1 MTCARF
7 PIASRRFADGF
18 TMIEIA
24 IALGVI
30 GFALVAII
38 GILPSGL
45 EVQRDNR
52 SETIINQDATFWLEA
67 IRNGA
72 QGLEELPSYVDKI
85 VISNSFSKTSTTYS
99 NFARGAQIIGLLTTG
114 AVDTNAEARAYVTA
128 ISGSA
133 AEKDPNPANR
143 ELAFGYVMRVLI
155 EPATNSTVPFSFL
168 SSTYEPLT
176 SLYEMR
182 LTFSYPFLRETQ
194 APSRSQSFRALVN
207 RNVVTNLVGS
217 EEYYFFTP

>member
-1 MTCARF
+1 M
-7 PIASRRFADGF
+7 
-18 TMIEIA
+18 
-24 IALGVI
+24 
-30 GFALVAII
+30 
-38 GILPSGL
+38 
-45 EVQRDNR
+45 
-52 SETIINQDATFWLEA
+52 
-67 IRNGA
+67 
-72 QGLEELPSYVDKI
+72 
-85 VISNSFSKTSTTYS
+85 
-99 NFARGAQIIGLLTTG
+99 
-114 AVDTNAEARAYVTA
+114 DTNAEARAYVTA

-133 AEKDPNPANR
+133 SEKDPNPANR

-194 APSRSQSFRALVN
+194 SPSRSQSFRALVN